1 MYRNIL
7 LPVDL
12 SDEHS
17 WRKALPTAIALC
29 TTFQAELHVMTV
41 VPEFGLP
48 MVGQFFPEGYE
59 AKAHAHVAAQL
70 EDFVAE
76 QVPEDVTVKRI
87 VATGKIYQQ
96 ILRVA
101 EQIGADLI
109 VMGSHHPEL
118 SDYLLGPNAARVM
131 RHADCSVMVVRE

>member
-1 MYRNIL
+1 MYRNL
-7 LPVDL
+7 LVPVDL

-29 TTFQAELHVMTV
+29 QTFQARLHVIAV

-48 MVGQFFPEGYE
+48 LVGQFFPEGYE
-59 AKAHAHVAAQL
+59 DELRQQAAKQL
-70 EDFVAE
+70 KALVAE
-76 QVPEDVTVKRI
+76 QVPAGVPARRI
-87 VATGKIYQQ
+87 VAEGRIYRE
-96 ILRVA
+96 ILNAART
-101 EQIGADLI
+101 IGADLI

-118 SDYLLGPNAARVM
+118 KDYLLGPNAAKVV

>member
-76 QVPEDVTVKRI
+76 QVPEDVAVQRI
-87 VATGKIYQQ
+87 VAAGKIYQQ